1 MIRERADSTKEHMGL
16 TSWRKSPDGKI
27 FLSDVKVAK
36 NYLTHD
42 ELKTLNRVVSMYLD
56 YAEDGAERKI
66 PMSMKSWAEKL
77 DKFLEFYEYH
87 VLEGK
92 GSISGEEVDEF
103 VKLEYEKFKPIQD
116 KFFKSDFNK
125 FDEETKNLI
134 SKLETEQ

>member
-1 MIRERADSTKEHMGL
+1 
-16 TSWRKSPDGKI
+16 
-27 FLSDVKVAK
+27 
-36 NYLTHD
+36 
-42 ELKTLNRVVSMYLD
+42 MYLD
-56 YAEDGAERKI
+56 YAEDRAERKI

-92 GSISGEEVDEF
+92 GSISREEVDEF